1 LTNKSFSSNQTQ
13 NIFCK
18 IFDNL
23 FQPISLLDE
32 LYTEWKIPIIKGL
45 SLFAAANQVLEFL
58 CYAVMFYVIIKH
70 DNTEAVKIVKP
81 SVIKQRNQTNAV
93 TLTGQFS
100 CFLIEIW
107 YIVFVGLLAVP
118 KNITYLREWAAM
130 IKTLEFFLLPLIM
143 ITTSAPLRNFLILKC
158 KKQ

>member
-1 LTNKSFSSNQTQ
+1 
-13 NIFCK
+13 
-18 IFDNL
+18 L

-45 SLFAAANQVLEFL
+45 SLFAAANQVLEFF

-130 IKTLEFFLLPLIM
+130 IKTLEFFLLPFIM